1 MTAIQIADSF
11 DSFAI
16 DHTPDGWPAVQQ
28 KQLTEAAAEL
38 RRLEAQ
44 LQKETAARQAAQIE
58 AEALKER
65 LVRADAEKCA
75 AVLAERIAPNAPV
88 QEPEKLNPLTQLQ
101 VAYVM
106 GLRDSNS
113 ALQAAPV
120 QEPSAWLPMDTA
132 PKDGTHVFLQVEF
145 EDHAMEDG
153 PTRQQTIGSNTSEND
168 GGPDEWQFAGWDWV
182 HDRYTQGVGTPV
194 SWLPKTALLALVQQ
208 PAMQEPECYKWEE
221 YCKWAKGWGWDTCES
236 EYDPRLPE
244 YAKYHEGTD
253 FDGPNVRNF
262 RALYT
267 APQAQQ
273 PAPPA
278 DVPMLT
284 AGELNLARQW
294 FGCIQDING
303 GWLDTEDFK
312 LAIRLYEMCGMR
324 VPDSVR
330 QKAGLPLKM
339 TPLETET
346 VIALCDEIERL
357 REVLQHMLS
366 SDRISSGERG
376 LINQVLNGAKQ

>member
-1 MTAIQIADSF
+1 MTPTQIAAIKGMLAYF
-11 DSFAI
+11 DSGNNI
-16 DHTPDGWPAVQQ
+16 PVDKAVI
-28 KQLTEAAAEL
+28 KGNCAEVAAL
-38 RRLEAQ
+38 R
-44 LQKETAARQAAQIE
+44 AA
-58 AEALKER
+58 
-65 LVRADAEKCA
+65 
-75 AVLAERIAPNAPV
+75 LAETAPV
-88 QEPEKLNPLTQLQ
+88 QEP
-101 VAYVM
+101 V
-106 GLRDSNS
+106 
-113 ALQAAPV
+113 
-120 QEPSAWLPMDTA
+120 AWLPMDTA

-153 PTRQQTIGSNTSEND
+153 PAPQQTIGSNTSEND

-284 AGELNLARQW
+284 DDEILNAYCANPSERQYVTVFCAGAKWAEKTL
-294 FGCIQDING
+294 
-303 GWLDTEDFK
+303 
-312 LAIRLYEMCGMR
+312 
-324 VPDSVR
+324 R
-330 QKAGLPLKM
+330 QKAGL
-339 TPLETET
+339 T
-346 VIALCDEIERL
+346 
-357 REVLQHMLS
+357 
-366 SDRISSGERG
+366 
-376 LINQVLNGAKQ
+376 